1 MSGRGTLLAYRA
13 GITGPGPTKE
23 QPIIMRK
30 VLQGALTCGILLCT
44 ASAARADIVFNFHD
58 PGAIQ
63 PEENLL
69 FNDSSLILSGLTVQG
84 ITNNTGAVID
94 ITGQEL
100 LLADGGQARVSGQD
114 GAFTWLQ
121 IQSNTVGTLFGEFEA
136 NLTVF
141 KTDGPTPTGT
151 VTVSVTNN
159 FGNTETNSYDVG
171 AGQNYF
177 SLLAIDPQL
186 IRSILITSTVPLE
199 NIEQIRLG
207 EVQQDGDVTVPEP
220 ASLLMFGAGLVGVG
234 RRFRRV

>member
-1 MSGRGTLLAYRA
+1 MRHLLGSVVTCGLLLAA
-13 GITGPGPTKE
+13 
-23 QPIIMRK
+23 
-30 VLQGALTCGILLCT
+30 T
-44 ASAARADIVFNFHD
+44 ASPARADILFYFHD

-69 FNDSSLILSGLTVQG
+69 FNDNSLILSGLTVQG
-84 ITNNTGAVID
+84 ITNQTGMWVD

-121 IQSNTVGTLFGEFEA
+121 IQPTVAGMLFGEFEA

-141 KTDGPTPTGT
+141 KTTGQTPTGT

-159 FGNTETNSYDVG
+159 FASTETSNYDVG

-177 SLLAIDPQL
+177 SLLAVDPQL
-186 IRSILITSTVPLE
+186 IRSILITSTIPLE

-207 EVQQDGDVTVPEP
+207 EVQQDGGEGGGGVTVPEP
-220 ASLLMFGAGLVGVG
+220 ANLLMFGVGLIGIA
-234 RRFRRV
+234 RRFRRRSTVAI